1 VQEGTAEVIALVVI
15 TDGRRE
21 YLEKS
26 VASLDNNLDMR
37 SVSNRLIADDSGD
50 GEYRAWIFRQ
60 FSTFD
65 YVQHENRLGFSAI
78 IETAWK
84 AALSYPN
91 ISHVFHAEDDFTYNE
106 PVDLKEMCDILDS
119 NPHLAQIALKR
130 QPVNE
135 EEREAG
141 GFMEMWPA
149 ESWEQREGYIEHSTT
164 LTTNPSLL
172 SRHAIETVLTAGV
185 QLTEP
190 NMTEV
195 LSSAGYRFGYLGR
208 IEDLPRVEHI
218 GEMRAAGWLQ

>member
-1 VQEGTAEVIALVVI
+1 
-15 TDGRRE
+15 
-21 YLEKS
+21 
-26 VASLDNNLDMR
+26 
-37 SVSNRLIADDSGD
+37 
-50 GEYRAWIFRQ
+50 
-60 FSTFD
+60 
-65 YVQHENRLGFSAI
+65 
-78 IETAWK
+78 
-84 AALSYPN
+84 
-91 ISHVFHAEDDFTYNE
+91 
-106 PVDLKEMCDILDS
+106 
-119 NPHLAQIALKR
+119 
-130 QPVNE
+130 
-135 EEREAG
+135 
-141 GFMEMWPA
+141 MWPA